1 MGRNPVTV
9 RGPYAKTE
17 LRRAEILRAA
27 RDAFAVNGYPAA
39 SLRGIAARA
48 GLSQAGLSHHF
59 GSKEELLAAVLAE
72 REAEE
77 RRRAAQMVADGEGT
91 DDVEGLE
98 RYLVELLRWH
108 REESVEL
115 TGMWAELATAA
126 RQREHPAHQYFVD
139 RYGRV
144 RTELTGLFER
154 WVSEGV
160 LRPGLDPVHAATLLM
175 AVLDGLQL
183 QWLLDPGVEIV
194 EPVHQFLQL
203 IKRPQGRFRDR

>member
-1 MGRNPVTV
+1 MTR
-9 RGPYAKTE
+9 RGPYAKTS

-27 RDAFAVNGYPAA
+27 RDAFAANGYAAA
-39 SLRGIAARA
+39 SLRGIAAHA
-48 GLSQAGLSHHF
+48 GLSQAGLTHHF
-59 GSKEELLAAVLAE
+59 PVKEELLAAVLAE

-77 RRRAAQMVADGEGT
+77 RRRAAQMVADGEGA

-98 RYLVELLRWH
+98 RYLVKLLHWH
-108 REESVEL
+108 QEESVAL
-115 TGMWAELATAA
+115 TGMWAELAAAA

-144 RTELTGLFER
+144 RSELAELFER
-154 WVSEGV
+154 WLSEGV

-203 IKRPQGRFRDR
+203 VAHPQGGFRDR